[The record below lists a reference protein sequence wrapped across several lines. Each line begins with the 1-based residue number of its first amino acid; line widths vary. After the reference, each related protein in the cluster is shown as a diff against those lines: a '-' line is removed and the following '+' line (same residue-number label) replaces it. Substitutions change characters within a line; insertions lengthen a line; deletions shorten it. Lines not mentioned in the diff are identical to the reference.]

1 MDFGHKQIFLKN
13 HEYKLFK
20 LYDPF
25 LWMGFNC
32 LKAMQLLQGDS
43 ILFTTRSQEGP
54 QTHLID
60 LGLGRMK
67 GWFNLEATQWFWT
80 LDPAP

>member
-67 GWFNLEATQWFWT
+67 G
-80 LDPAP
+80 